1 MGLDWWE
8 GGGARRGVL
17 PSSVPA
23 ATNLRT
29 YSLVFPFS
37 LLINRIPAR
46 PFHALKGAT
55 REWPEPPS
63 FHRPFKT
70 RQRLRAIPREHAR
83 GFVAVHIRQ
92 KAFHPNYRV
101 SLSFLSFFPSFFFH
115 LEIFRLP
122 VSGFVS
128 NEIRRCVVSI
138 SIWNWNS
145 SIFGIEDR
153 GDPFEGKIWGEGEM
167 RLVHSKKIKEI
178 SALTNWFP
186 VQSFVILIRHLFV
199 SDRFTLSGL
208 HLKQRLSHRIL

>member
-122 VSGFVS
+122 VSGFVT
-128 NEIRRCVVSI
+128 R
-138 SIWNWNS
+138 
-145 SIFGIEDR
+145 
-153 GDPFEGKIWGEGEM
+153 FEGASFQYLSEIGILPYLESKIEAI
-167 RLVHSKKIKEI
+167 RLKE
-178 SALTNWFP
+178 
-186 VQSFVILIRHLFV
+186 
-199 SDRFTLSGL
+199 RFRTRGKCAWSI
-208 HLKQRLSHRIL
+208 QRR

>member
-115 LEIFRLP
+115 LEIFRFP
-122 VSGFVS
+122 ASF
-128 NEIRRCVVSI
+128 RTR
-138 SIWNWNS
+138 
-145 SIFGIEDR
+145 
-153 GDPFEGKIWGEGEM
+153 FEGASFQYLSEIGILPYLESKIEAI
-167 RLVHSKKIKEI
+167 RLKERFG
-178 SALTNWFP
+178 ARGKCAWF
-186 VQSFVILIRHLFV
+186 I
-199 SDRFTLSGL
+199 
-208 HLKQRLSHRIL
+208 QRR